1 MYRMI
6 VARQVRKLWARL
18 AAGDA
23 DAAADQAVDD
33 MRFTFVGSTPLS
45 AEFIGREQF
54 RDWFRRVQ
62 KILPGIRFELVDV
75 AVTGPPWRTTVATRL
90 RATATLADGSAYRND
105 VAQWVKIRWGRMTE
119 DWVLEDTLALQQ
131 ACDIQAAHSPA
142 HTSSG

>member
-23 DAAADQAVDD
+23 DAAADQAADD

>member
-6 VARQVRKLWARL
+6 VAHRVRKLWARL
-18 AAGDA
+18 AAGDT

-45 AEFIGREQF
+45 EEFIGREQF

-119 DWVLEDTLALQQ
+119 DWVLEDTLTLQQ
-131 ACDIQAAHSPA
+131 ACDIQAAHAPSHP
-142 HTSSG
+142 SSE